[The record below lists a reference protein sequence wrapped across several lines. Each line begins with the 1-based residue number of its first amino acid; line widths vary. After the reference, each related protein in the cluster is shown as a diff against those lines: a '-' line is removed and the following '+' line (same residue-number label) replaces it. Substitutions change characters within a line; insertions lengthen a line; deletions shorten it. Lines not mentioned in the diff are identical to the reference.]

1 MMKNLLI
8 ILASVLLLPSIA
20 FAAFD
25 DVTLTT
31 DVVIT
36 IDGINLDISG
46 SSAEVES
53 ITVNAANFTFVL
65 LNGGSLQVTSS
76 DRRRLITDAD
86 SGKYVEL
93 ITCDSSDSILKH
105 SSTLVRSGSASVTVT
120 ITVASDTCSSSSSSS
135 SSSGGGGG
143 IVSGGFG
150 GGGGGGGS
158 TASTAT
164 TQTPTTPATETATP
178 SSTASSV
185 SPVFNRA
192 LLRGTS
198 NSDIKRLQQVLN
210 SDPDTQVAESGVG
223 SSGNET
229 NYFGSLTERAVQK
242 FQAKYGIVSSGTLE
256 TTGYGR
262 LGPKTR
268 SKLAE
273 VFGGTKS
280 VPAQVV
286 ATPSEVA
293 ISVSPVFNTS
303 LSRGASNLDVK
314 RLQEL
319 LNSDPD
325 TKVAENGAGSPGN
338 ETNYF
343 GSLTERAVQKF
354 QAKYGVVSSGSP
366 DTTGYGRMG
375 PKTRSKLA
383 EIFSN

>member
-46 SSAEVES
+46 SSAEVKS

-105 SSTLVRSGSASVTVT
+105 SSTLARSGSAPVT
-120 ITVASDTCSSSSSSS
+120 ITITVSSDTCSSSSSS

-143 IVSGGFG
+143 IVSAGFG
-150 GGGGGGGS
+150 GGGGGS
-158 TASTAT
+158 TTTPPVTT
-164 TQTPTTPATETATP
+164 TQAQSTPQPSVTAV
-178 SSTASSV
+178 SI
-185 SPVFNRA
+185 SPVFNKV

-198 NSDIKRLQQVLN
+198 SSNVKRLQQLLN
-210 SDPDTQVAESGVG
+210 SDPDTQVAKNGVG

-229 NYFGSLTERAVQK
+229 NYFGSLTERALQK
-242 FQAKYGIVSSGTLE
+242 FQAKYGIVSSGTPE

-293 ISVSPVFNTS
+293 MSVSPVFNTS
-303 LSRGASNLDVK
+303 LSRGVSNLDVK

>member
-8 ILASVLLLPSIA
+8 ILASVFLFSSIA

-105 SSTLVRSGSASVTVT
+105 SSTLVRSGSASVTIT

-135 SSSGGGGG
+135 SSGGGGG
-143 IVSGGFG
+143 IVGGGFG
-150 GGGGGGGS
+150 GGGGGGGP

-164 TQTPTTPATETATP
+164 TQTPTTPATETASP

-185 SPVFNRA
+185 SPVFSRV

-210 SDPDTQVAESGVG
+210 SDPDTQVALSGVG

-242 FQAKYGIVSSGTLE
+242 FQAKYGIVSSG
-256 TTGYGR
+256 
-262 LGPKTR
+262 
-268 SKLAE
+268 
-273 VFGGTKS
+273 
-280 VPAQVV
+280 
-286 ATPSEVA
+286 
-293 ISVSPVFNTS
+293 SP
-303 LSRGASNLDVK
+303 
-314 RLQEL
+314 E
-319 LNSDPD
+319 
-325 TKVAENGAGSPGN
+325 
-338 ETNYF
+338 
-343 GSLTERAVQKF
+343 
-354 QAKYGVVSSGSP
+354 
-366 DTTGYGRMG
+366 TTGYGRMG